1 MPWERGR
8 FLCFTLIITCILL
21 ALTLQMEICTYIF
34 TKCLQNY
41 EIKYPCNFWI
51 DQSFLRGSFEDTF
64 FFFYFDFETISFC
77 LFILLSF
84 RMSETCGHACEVS
97 PKIQPCTSL
106 SLSLCAQHVFSLCA
120 LHVLKQYPLLLRK
133 IIVS

>member
-51 DQSFLRGSFEDTF
+51 DQSFLRGSFEDTVF
-64 FFFYFDFETISFC
+64 FFT
-77 LFILLSF
+77 LILKQFPLVCLSF
-84 RMSETCGHACEVS
+84 SLSAC
-97 PKIQPCTSL
+97 PKLVVMHVKSVLRYGLAHLSL
-106 SLSLCAQHVFSLCA
+106 SLSVRNMFSLS
-120 LHVLKQYPLLLRK
+120 VRYMF
-133 IIVS
+133 